1 MARRHPHG
9 IPPVKCHAKAK
20 STGEPCRQFAV
31 VGGTVCYHHGAN
43 GRVMNAAERRVTLAQ
58 LVERDPRNPMEI
70 VLDMTHKLDVITEA
84 YQDELLANV
93 EDITDDQVDRLIQLS
108 STTHHLAS
116 TAINTKAHEKIAL
129 AFDRHVDVLSQM
141 VNTAIDA
148 ALDKVGLSEPWRSYA
163 FVVGHR
169 ALLIATGDDPGPE
182 PQPPEE
188 PVVAEHDTR
197 PRDTARAIEA
207 GTAAAVSPCD
217 VAAMADDQ
225 LQALGE
231 AVLDELERRGVD
243 G

>member
-9 IPPVKCHAKAK
+9 IPPVKCSATAKR
-20 STGEPCRQFAV
+20 TGEPCRQFAV

-43 GRVMNAAERRVTLAQ
+43 GHVMNAAERRVTLAQ
-58 LVERDPRNPMEI
+58 LRERDPRNPMEI

-93 EDITDDQVDRLIQLS
+93 EDISDEQVDRLIQLS

-129 AFDRHVDVLSQM
+129 AFDRHVDVLGQM

-148 ALDKVGLSEPWRSYA
+148 ALDKVGLSESWRAYA
-163 FVVGHR
+163 FVIGHR

-182 PQPPEE
+182 PQPPDDPIVREYD
-188 PVVAEHDTR
+188 VR
-197 PRDTARAIEA
+197 PRGTAPALEA
-207 GTAAAVSPCD
+207 GPPAAVSPCD
-217 VAAMADDQ
+217 VAMLDDDA
-225 LQALGE
+225 LRSLGE
-231 AVLDELERRGVD
+231 AVLDELGRREIA
-243 G
+243 